1 MKYKEKV
8 AIAALTQ
15 LRPFMTKFNLE
26 PWPKPWPRNYLEDE
40 DNFYFDV
47 RIGSPSYI
55 LYEPW

>member
-26 PWPKPWPRNYLEDE
+26 P
-40 DNFYFDV
+40 
-47 RIGSPSYI
+47 
-55 LYEPW
+55 